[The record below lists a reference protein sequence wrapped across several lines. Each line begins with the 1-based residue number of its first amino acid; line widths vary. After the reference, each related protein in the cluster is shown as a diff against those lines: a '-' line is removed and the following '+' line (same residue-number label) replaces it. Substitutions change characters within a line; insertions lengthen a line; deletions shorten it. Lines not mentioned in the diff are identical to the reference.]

1 MSMLRTLAVA
11 LLVALCTT
19 ACNTMPF
26 VSKKSRAI
34 DLDAAATQYGKMLRW
49 GYYEEAA
56 SFLRT
61 EDGSETLTAD
71 LDRIARYR
79 IASYKVGSMLLAD
92 NGREGRV
99 LAVIEYYEI
108 DSGRI
113 DTQRYEQFWWHDPE
127 TDRWFLGSPLP
138 SFGAAASG
146 S

>member
-1 MSMLRTLAVA
+1 MSKVGIATAA
-11 LLVALCTT
+11 LLLALCTT

-49 GYYEEAA
+49 GYYDEAA

-79 IASYKVGSMLLAD
+79 IASYNVGSMLLAD
-92 NGREGRV
+92 NGQEGRV
-99 LAVIEYYEI
+99 LAIIEYYEI
-108 DSGRI
+108 DSGVLNRLR
-113 DTQRYEQFWWHDPE
+113 DEQFWWYDAE
-127 TDRWFLGSPLP
+127 TERWYLGSGLP
-138 SFGAAASG
+138 AFGQ
-146 S
+146 